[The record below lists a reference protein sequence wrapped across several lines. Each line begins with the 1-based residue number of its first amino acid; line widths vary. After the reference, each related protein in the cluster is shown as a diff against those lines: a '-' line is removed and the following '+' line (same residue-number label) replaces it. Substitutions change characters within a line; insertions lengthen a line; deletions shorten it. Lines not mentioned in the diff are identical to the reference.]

1 MNAEQHEAP
10 QDQDNQQHQRPM
22 MPLPLPPA
30 HEQREQQ
37 EHQPMEE
44 GSEEGGE
51 DEEGSEEGAG
61 GQMEGTG
68 EDDEDE
74 DEDEEEAAAAG
85 GNMSAE
91 EVELRAILDRVKSS
105 FRDDLSKIWGQFSS
119 RVEQL
124 QTDMLRRLRAAER
137 QVEEEA
143 DKCRA
148 VEARLAALR
157 AQLPTLHLVAAANQ
171 QPPGEALQ
179 GVARGAREGEGGR

>member
-1 MNAEQHEAP
+1 MNAEQPEAP
-10 QDQDNQQHQRPM
+10 EDQDNQQHQRPM

-30 HEQREQQ
+30 HEQREQEEQ
-37 EHQPMEE
+37 QPIEE
-44 GSEEGGE
+44 ESAEGGE

-61 GQMEGTG
+61 GQMEGT
-68 EDDEDE
+68 DEDE
-74 DEDEEEAAAAG
+74 DEEEDNEEAAAAG

-91 EVELRAILDRVKSS
+91 EVELRVILDRVKSS

-143 DKCRA
+143 DKSRA

-171 QPPGEALQ
+171 PPLREAPQ